1 MIRAGWSIHVAQEI
15 PNKLHNFLVCFKED
29 GKTNQAIKSIKSD
42 WTDAK
47 SGQMK
52 MIENRIV
59 FFSEENVRQ
68 AGFIIAK
75 YHVPINENFGKQ
87 I

>member
-1 MIRAGWSIHVAQEI
+1 MLRKKSQIDYTTSLFV
-15 PNKLHNFLVCFKED
+15 FKED

-59 FFSEENVRQ
+59 LSFFSEENVRQ